1 MTTETALSAAEAQ
14 DIAPGRKWLFGLALV
29 ATVGLLAAG
38 VALGVPLAFWTW
50 HIHQAG
56 VLMDESV
63 TWPEPHYSDA
73 LPQLQNPP
81 LLTTVR
87 GHLKQARRWRPNHFH
102 AHRMEAVTHM
112 AQGNWLD
119 AEVAIEAAVA
129 DAVRNPL
136 VQFDRVLIHEQMM
149 DHLAAHPGQG
159 VWQAVQ
165 DQQGTLLRP
174 AADRVCA
181 YLDRSTDCDAVNQTV
196 PLPVNGLDPVLVRE
210 GRLLAVLSAEPIEIE
225 VSVPQAAPW
234 LVFLAGVHP
243 ESSPPPPAGV
253 RLTIAVQGEG
263 QADWVQVSEV
273 VLPPDS
279 QATGWIPTQAD
290 LGRWAGTVVR
300 LRLGAAPFGPAVGWA
315 DLSFQSAASAAF
327 AMRTPEQRWQQSLL
341 AGGFRSSDLQAL
353 AQEAEN
359 RGQTDRSAAW
369 QRRADVVAAHEPPPA
384 SP

>member
-1 MTTETALSAAEAQ
+1 MTTETALSAAETQ
-14 DIAPGRKWLFGLALV
+14 EVAPGRMWLFGLALV
-29 ATVGLLAAG
+29 ATIGLLVAG

-56 VLMDESV
+56 IQMEEAVA
-63 TWPEPHYSDA
+63 WPEPRYSDA
-73 LPQLQNPP
+73 LPSLQDPT
-81 LLTTVR
+81 LLNSVR
-87 GHLKQARRWRPNHFH
+87 RHLDAARRWRPNHFH

-112 AQGNWLD
+112 AEGNWLA
-119 AEVAIEAAVA
+119 AERAVEAAVA
-129 DAVRNPL
+129 GAERNPL

-149 DHLAAHPGQG
+149 DHLATHPGQG
-159 VWQAVQ
+159 IWQAVQ

-196 PLPVNGLDPVLVRE
+196 SLPVPGIDPILLRE

-225 VSVPQAAPW
+225 VFVPLAAPW

-263 QADWVQVSEV
+263 QADWTQVSEV

-279 QATGWIPTQAD
+279 QSTGWIPAQAN
-290 LGRWAGTVVR
+290 LGRWVGTTVR

-315 DLSFQSAASAAF
+315 DLSFQSADSAAF

-359 RGQTDRSAAW
+359 RGQEDRSAAW
-369 QRRADVVAAHEPPPA
+369 QRRADVVAAHEPSPA

>member
-14 DIAPGRKWLFGLALV
+14 DIEPGRKWLFGLALI
-29 ATVGLLAAG
+29 ATVGLLVTG
-38 VALGVPLAFWTW
+38 VVLGVPLAFWTW

-56 VLMDESV
+56 VLMDEAV
-63 TWPEPHYSDA
+63 AWPEPRYSDA

-87 GHLKQARRWRPNHFH
+87 GHLKQARRWRPHHFH

-112 AQGNWLD
+112 AQGNWLA
-119 AEVAIEAAVA
+119 AEGAIEAAVA

-159 VWQAVQ
+159 VWQVVQ

-196 PLPVNGLDPVLVRE
+196 PLPVKGLDPVLVRE

-253 RLTIAVQGEG
+253 RLTMAVQGEG

-359 RGQTDRSAAW
+359 RGQADRSAAW

>member
-1 MTTETALSAAEAQ
+1 MTTETAFSAAEAQ
-14 DIAPGRKWLFGLALV
+14 DVAPGRKWLFGLALV
-29 ATVGLLAAG
+29 TTIGLLAAG
-38 VALGVPLAFWTW
+38 VVLGVPLAFWTW

-56 VLMDESV
+56 VQMEAAV

-73 LPQLQNPP
+73 LPSLQNPT
-81 LLTTVR
+81 LLDPVR
-87 GHLKQARRWRPNHFH
+87 RHLDEARRWRPNHFH
-102 AHRMEAVTHM
+102 AHRVEAVTHM
-112 AQGNWLD
+112 AQGNWLA
-119 AEVAIEAAVA
+119 AEHAIDHAVA
-129 DAVRNPL
+129 GAERNPL

-149 DHLAAHPGQG
+149 DHLVAHPGQG
-159 VWQAVQ
+159 VWQSVQ
-165 DQQGTLLRP
+165 DQQGRLLRP

-196 PLPVNGLDPVLVRE
+196 PLPVYGLDPVLVRE

-225 VSVPQAAPW
+225 VSVPSAEPW

-243 ESSPPPPAGV
+243 ESPPPPPAGV

-263 QADWVQVSEV
+263 QADWTQVSEV
-273 VLPPDS
+273 VLPPES
-279 QATGWIPTQAD
+279 QTTGWMPAQAD
-290 LGRWAGTVVR
+290 LGRWAGSVVK

-315 DLSFQSAASAAF
+315 DLSFQSAQSASF

-359 RGQTDRSAAW
+359 RGEEDRSTAW
-369 QRRADVVAAHEPPPA
+369 QRRADAVAAHEPPPA
-384 SP
+384 TP